1 MIVSHRHRY
10 ILLRTRKTAGTSV
23 EIALSKFC
31 GPDDVI
37 TSDVDD
43 GLRRELGYPG
53 PQNDGDIPLRRYGV
67 SDWRNLLL
75 HRQRASYRNH
85 ATAARVKRLV
95 GDAVWSSYFKFT
107 IERDPWDKAVSLYH
121 WRLRGADPKPTLP
134 EFIRQS
140 SPRALS
146 NARIYLIGG
155 RLAVDRVLAYER
167 LDEELE
173 QVRQQL
179 GLPEPL
185 ALPRAKSTQRADRTH
200 YSALLGPEER
210 RIIERACRREIA
222 LLGYRF
228 DDRSGSPAGAAAT
241 A

>member
-10 ILLRTRKTAGTSV
+10 IFLRTRKTAGTSV

-53 PQNDGDIPLRRYGV
+53 PQNDADIPVRRYGV
-67 SDWRNLLL
+67 SDWKNLLL
-75 HRQRASYRNH
+75 HRQRATYRNH
-85 ATAARVKRLV
+85 ATAARVRRLV
-95 GDAVWSSYFKFT
+95 GEAVWSSYFKFT
-107 IERDPWDKAVSLYH
+107 IERDPWDKTVSLYY
-121 WRLRGADPKPTLP
+121 WRLRGQEPKPTLP
-134 EFIRQS
+134 EFVRQS
-140 SPRALS
+140 SARALS
-146 NARIYLIGG
+146 NARIYFIGG
-155 RLAVDRVLAYER
+155 RPAVDRVLRYEK

-173 QVRQQL
+173 QVRLQL
-179 GLPEPL
+179 ALPEPL
-185 ALPRAKSTQRADRTH
+185 VLPHAKSTQRTERAH

-210 RIIERACRREIA
+210 RIIERACRREIT

-228 DDRSGSPAGAAAT
+228 DDRGAG
-241 A
+241 